1 MKCLLKKKYLNI
13 QEGISIENSDCLDK
27 NASSN
32 EGENKSKIYI
42 NNIIKNNGGDY
53 SEYSIKNN
61 SFPSLSNSDK
71 ANNNHNENDKMDL
84 RHLNNEIINE
94 NDTRPL
100 NMKQSYK
107 GPQKNRIFNDDI
119 IGGNL

>member
-1 MKCLLKKKYLNI
+1 
-13 QEGISIENSDCLDK
+13 
-27 NASSN
+27 
-32 EGENKSKIYI
+32 
-42 NNIIKNNGGDY
+42 
-53 SEYSIKNN
+53 
-61 SFPSLSNSDK
+61 
-71 ANNNHNENDKMDL
+71 MDL

-100 NMKQSYK
+100 NMKPSYK